1 MAAPPGATG
10 RAHGVAR
17 VVRLLEAAVALLC
30 RLGALVGALTGLVCF
45 ALVCLSVGW
54 RYFLG
59 RPQPWIDYVAAWLVV
74 ALVMFAAAETQRRE
88 EHIGV
93 EELTARLPRGPR
105 RAARILAAAAVAATA
120 AVLLWEGLAT
130 VSFSRMV
137 GIATDVEGV
146 PIWWVQTLIPL
157 GAALLLAASLAQI
170 AVLACGLEP
179 RGPEQKTHHGL
190 PAEPAE

>member
-1 MAAPPGATG
+1 MTAPPGASG
-10 RAHGVAR
+10 RERGIAR
-17 VVRLLEAAVALLC
+17 VVRILEAAVALLC
-30 RLGALVGALTGLVCF
+30 RLGALAGALAALVCF
-45 ALVCLSVGW
+45 VLVCLSVGW

-59 RPQPWIDYVAAWLVV
+59 QPQPWIDYVAAWLVV
-74 ALVMFAAAETQRRE
+74 ALVMFAAAETQRRD

-93 EELTARLPRGPR
+93 EVLTSRLPRGPR
-105 RAARILAAAAVAATA
+105 RLARILAAASVATTA
-120 AVLLWEGLAT
+120 AILLREGLAT

-170 AVLACGLEP
+170 VVLACGLEP
-179 RGPEQKTHHGL
+179 RGAEQKAHHGL
-190 PAEPAE
+190 PAEHAE